1 MNSDYQQCS
10 KCVMDS
16 IGDSKIQF
24 DERGVCNYCRE
35 FEKLKN
41 ALVVE
46 GNAAK
51 KMLEE
56 KCQEI
61 KLSGKNK
68 QYDCILGLSGGVDSS
83 YLALIAKQQG
93 LKPLCIHFDNGW
105 NSEMAVKNIENI
117 VKKLGFDLTT
127 FVINW
132 EEFKDLQRA
141 YLEAGVI
148 DIEAITDHSIFA
160 SIYKLAFKSK
170 IKYILSG
177 SNVVTEGIL
186 PVHWTHRKSD
196 FINIM
201 DIHKKYG
208 RIPIKTFPLIDKK
221 TKRQIRKEKI
231 ETVELLNLLPY
242 NKSKAK
248 QILKDELDWQDYGG
262 KHYESIFTK
271 FYQAYILPTKFNVDK
286 RKAHLSTLICSG
298 QITKEEALIE
308 LELPLYIKTDFKN
321 DKDYVLKKLGF
332 SEVYFDQ
339 LMLKEPVPHDSF
351 EVEGSLFYYYPVL
364 KPLKPYWEFFK
375 KTLNKKDIKL
385 NCFN

>member
-24 DERGVCNYCRE
+24 DEGGVCNYCKE
-35 FEKLKN
+35 FEKLKS

-46 GNAAK
+46 GNAARS
-51 KMLEE
+51 MLEQ

-61 KLSGKNK
+61 KFSRTNK

-105 NSEMAVKNIENI
+105 NSELAVKNIENI

-141 YLEAGVI
+141 YLKAGVI

-160 SIYKLAFKSK
+160 SIYKLALKFK

-196 FINIM
+196 FINII
-201 DIHKKYG
+201 DIHRKFG
-208 RIPIKTFPLIDKK
+208 TIPIKTFPLIDKK
-221 TKRQIRKEKI
+221 TKSQIRKKSI
-231 ETVELLNLLPY
+231 ETVELLNLLPF
-242 NKSKAK
+242 NKFKAK
-248 QILKDELDWQDYGG
+248 QILKEELDWQDYGG

-286 RKAHLSTLICSG
+286 RKAHFSSLICSG
-298 QITKEEALIE
+298 QITKGEALIE
-308 LELPLYIKTDFKN
+308 LELPLYLEVDLKK

-332 SEVYFDQ
+332 SEAHFDQ
-339 LMLKEPVPHDSF
+339 IMLKEPVSHDSF
-351 EVEGSLFYYYPVL
+351 EVEGSLFYYYPIL
-364 KPLKPYWEFFK
+364 KPLKPFWTVLK
-375 KTLNKKDIKL
+375 KKVKKRKI
-385 NCFN
+385 

>member
-1 MNSDYQQCS
+1 MNSNYQQCS

-24 DERGVCNYCRE
+24 DEGGVCNYCKE
-35 FEKLKN
+35 FEKLKS

-46 GNAAK
+46 GNAARS
-51 KMLEE
+51 MLEQ

-61 KLSGKNK
+61 KLSRTNK

-105 NSEMAVKNIENI
+105 NSELAVKNIENI

-160 SIYKLAFKSK
+160 SIYKLALKFK

-186 PVHWTHRKSD
+186 PEHWTHRKSD
-196 FINIM
+196 FINII
-201 DIHKKYG
+201 DIHRKFG
-208 RIPIKTFPLIDKK
+208 TIPIKTFPLIDKK
-221 TKRQIRKEKI
+221 TKSQIRKKSI
-231 ETVELLNLLPY
+231 ETVELLNLLPF
-242 NKSKAK
+242 NKFKAK

-286 RKAHLSTLICSG
+286 RKAHFSSLICSG
-298 QITKEEALIE
+298 QITKGEALIE
-308 LELPLYIKTDFKN
+308 LELPLYLEVDLKK

-332 SEVYFDQ
+332 SEAHFDQ
-339 LMLKEPVPHDSF
+339 IMSKEPVSHDSF
-351 EVEGSLFYYYPVL
+351 EVEGSLFYYYPIL
-364 KPLKPYWEFFK
+364 KPLKPFWEVLK
-375 KTLNKKDIKL
+375 KKVKKRKI
-385 NCFN
+385 

>member
-1 MNSDYQQCS
+1 
-10 KCVMDS
+10 MDS

-24 DERGVCNYCRE
+24 DEGGVCNYCKE
-35 FEKLKN
+35 FEKLKS

-46 GNAAK
+46 GNAARS
-51 KMLEE
+51 MLEQ

-61 KLSGKNK
+61 KFSRTNK

-105 NSEMAVKNIENI
+105 NSELAVKNIENI

-141 YLEAGVI
+141 YLKAGVI

-160 SIYKLAFKSK
+160 SIYKLALKFK

-196 FINIM
+196 FINII
-201 DIHKKYG
+201 DIHRKFG
-208 RIPIKTFPLIDKK
+208 TIPIKTFPLIDKK
-221 TKRQIRKEKI
+221 TKSQIRKKSI
-231 ETVELLNLLPY
+231 ETVELLNLLPF
-242 NKSKAK
+242 NKFKAK
-248 QILKDELDWQDYGG
+248 QILKEELDWQDYGG

-286 RKAHLSTLICSG
+286 RKAHFSSLICSG
-298 QITKEEALIE
+298 QITKGEALIE
-308 LELPLYIKTDFKN
+308 LELPLYLEVDLKK

-332 SEVYFDQ
+332 SEAHFDQ
-339 LMLKEPVPHDSF
+339 IMLKEPVSHDSF
-351 EVEGSLFYYYPVL
+351 EVEGSLFYYYPIL
-364 KPLKPYWEFFK
+364 KPLKPFWTVLK
-375 KTLNKKDIKL
+375 KKVKKRKI
-385 NCFN
+385 